1 MKETNI
7 RNNNGLRSDRSKDSS
22 RETDGAKQGIVSA
35 IPFTALSGW
44 LLKPRLCR
52 RYLLKA

>member
-22 RETDGAKQGIVSA
+22 RETDGAKQGIASA
-35 IPFTALSGW
+35 IPFAALSGW
-44 LLKPRLCR
+44 LLKPPA
-52 RYLLKA
+52 KKTI